1 MNKYEVAMQNEGMF
15 LGCILSD
22 PTLLDESVLSPE
34 QLSYPPHREIYKDMM
49 ELSKEGKEISVF
61 GLAQLGESRTMQYGG
76 MDYLNDL
83 IQSVPSIH
91 GFKTYQQSIVNFH
104 TVYKAQQAVN
114 NFMESTR
121 EVHDIKELSKLIR
134 NVTELE
140 GLTVSNNLTF
150 KQKLLERVQQHFD
163 SPESGLSG
171 VNTGYMNLNKMTDGW
186 QKTDLIIVA
195 ARPSVGKTAFVLNSI
210 LNGLKK
216 EKDIF
221 ATFFS
226 IEMADGPVIDRLI
239 ASEANI
245 NLMKMRNP
253 NKSFTPEEW
262 NRHSHAVG
270 LIEKLNFDIKRENTV
285 PEIRAAIRRN
295 IKEHPDKKHIVAID
309 FLTLIKHIS
318 PSGNNHQ
325 DVSDIVRDLK
335 GIAVEF
341 NIPMIVISQLNRGVE
356 SRQDKRP
363 NMSDLTE
370 SGTIEQIADV
380 VALMYREDYY
390 DKDKKENNNIVE
402 INFAKNRQGI
412 VDRVKMRFQK
422 ETNTFYDIDY
432 R

>member
-104 TVYKAQQAVN
+104 TVHKAQQAVN

-140 GLTVSNNLTF
+140 GLTVSNSLTF
-150 KQKLLERVQQHFD
+150 KQKILERVQQHFE

-171 VNTGYMNLNKMTDGW
+171 VNTGYGNLNKMTDGW

-195 ARPSVGKTAFVLNSI
+195 ARPSVGKTAFVLNSL

-216 EKDIF
+216 EKDMF

-239 ASEANI
+239 ASEAKI

-262 NRHSHAVG
+262 NRHSMAVG
-270 LIEKLNFDIKRENTV
+270 LIENLNFDIKRENTV

>member
-104 TVYKAQQAVN
+104 TVHKAQQAVN

-140 GLTVSNNLTF
+140 GLTVSNSLTF
-150 KQKLLERVQQHFD
+150 KQKLLERVQQHFE

-171 VNTGYMNLNKMTDGW
+171 VNTGYGNLNKMTDGW

-195 ARPSVGKTAFVLNSI
+195 ARPSVGKTAFVLNSL

-216 EKDIF
+216 EKDMF

-239 ASEANI
+239 ASEAKI

-262 NRHSHAVG
+262 NRHSMAVG
-270 LIEKLNFDIKRENTV
+270 LIENLNFDIKRENTV

-356 SRQDKRP
+356 IRQDKRP

-390 DKDKKENNNIVE
+390 DKDKKENNNVVE